1 MILVANLGDFWSK
14 YIIDKEEK
22 RTCKNLDPVTDL
34 DRLCLHEFPMY
45 LGI

>member
-14 YIIDKEEK
+14 YIIEKEKKELVK
-22 RTCKNLDPVTDL
+22 SVTDL
-34 DRLCLHEFPMY
+34 DRLCLHEFPIY